1 MTQAPGLSLRRRRP
15 YGDHPDAL
23 NAYKLLLEP
32 GVALEDRALKVERSG
47 PSLVMATTPLALLYV
62 ASTLAASLYAPTL
75 FLGWLTHGVV
85 FLLLGL
91 LISRLC
97 PPRWWEVIEVDHEGV
112 TYQRFGFT
120 LPERWRVPL
129 AHYRGVVRVERA
141 GERAGE
147 RPERG
152 VALKHP
158 DPSKT
163 LILSLSSAERPE
175 ELESYA
181 ALIGVRSFDED
192 RHAITLSA

>member
-1 MTQAPGLSLRRRRP
+1 MKAPGLSLRRTRP

-23 NAYKLLLEP
+23 GAYKLLLEP

-47 PSLVMATTPLALLYV
+47 PSLLMATTPLALLYV
-62 ASTLAASLYAPTL
+62 SSTLAASLYAPTL

-97 PPRWWEVIEVDHEGV
+97 PPRWWEVVEVDHEGV

-141 GERAGE
+141 GELL
-147 RPERG
+147 ERG

-163 LILSLSSAERPE
+163 LILSLSRAERPD

-181 ALIGVRSFDED
+181 ALIGVRAFDED
-192 RHAITLSA
+192 RHAITLSS

>member
-1 MTQAPGLSLRRRRP
+1 MRPSLRRARP

-23 NAYKLLLEP
+23 SAYKHLLEP
-32 GVALEDRALKVERSG
+32 GVPLEERTLKVERSG
-47 PSLVMATTPLALLYV
+47 PSLVFAITPLALTYI
-62 ASTLAASLYAPTL
+62 ASSLAASLYSPKL

-85 FLLLGL
+85 FVILGL
-91 LISRLC
+91 LISRLY

-129 AHYRGVVRVERA
+129 THYRGVVRVDQDGA
-141 GERAGE
+141 QL
-147 RPERG
+147 G

-163 LILSLSSAERPE
+163 LILSLSSHGDDLALER
-175 ELESYA
+175 YA
-181 ALIGVRSFDED
+181 ALIGVRAFDEA
-192 RHAITLSA
+192 RHSISLSRS